1 MALTPKA
8 RPRPWAGF
16 LPHTSTMHYNRVYL
30 EAIGYELP
38 PVVVSTADLE
48 ARLRPMY
55 DAHRMTGGQLELLT
69 GIGERRW
76 WDQGYRLSDGAT
88 AAARKALAQAQFRA
102 QDVEMLIYAGVCR
115 EQYEPATACAVA
127 ANLGVSTDATVYDL
141 SNACLGVL
149 NGVVEVAN
157 RIELGQCKAG
167 LVVSCETAREINE
180 TAIDRV
186 NRAKSL
192 DVFRS
197 SLATFTGGSG
207 AVAVLVTDETVSDLK
222 RRRLVGGAAKNAPQ
236 HHDLCRWG
244 VQTLLPNS
252 VGRVLEENLTTALQ
266 KALDTQ
272 AGAVLARGF
281 DLGMRHVMLPFMETH
296 AGEVLKHGVDLGLKT
311 WITFLTK
318 MGWAQDAIDK
328 VICHQVGAG
337 HRDAVLKG
345 FGLTASQEYSTF
357 PFLGNVGT
365 VSLPMTAAIAEER
378 EFLTPGDKVGFLG
391 IGSGLNCL
399 MLGLEW

>member
-1 MALTPKA
+1 
-8 RPRPWAGF
+8 
-16 LPHTSTMHYNRVYL
+16 MHYNRVYL
-30 EAIGYELP
+30 ESIGYELP
-38 PVVVSTADLE
+38 PVVVSTTELE
-48 ARLRPMY
+48 ARLKPLY
-55 DAHRMTGGQLELLT
+55 DAHRLPTGQLELLT

-76 WDQGYRLSDGAT
+76 WEPDYRLSQGAT
-88 AAARKALAQAQFRA
+88 AAARKALAAARFDPA
-102 QDVEMLIYAGVCR
+102 DVDVLIYAGVCR
-115 EQYEPATACAVA
+115 EQFEPATACAVA
-127 ANLGVSTDATVYDL
+127 ANLGVSPDAMMYDL

-186 NRAKSL
+186 NRSKSL
-192 DVFRS
+192 DVFRQ

-207 AVAVLVTDETVSDLK
+207 AVAVLVTRDDLSAAK
-222 RRRLVGGAAKNAPQ
+222 RRKLIGGAAKNAPE
-236 HHDLCRWG
+236 HHNLCRWG
-244 VQTLLPNS
+244 VQSLLPS
-252 VGRVLEENLTTALQ
+252 AVSRALEENLTVAMQ
-266 KALDTQ
+266 RALDTS
-272 AGAVLARGF
+272 AGHLLQRGF

-296 AGEVLKHGVDLGLKT
+296 AGDVLKHGVDLGLKT
-311 WITFLTK
+311 WTSFLGK
-318 MGWAQDAIDK
+318 LGWAREKIDK

-345 FGLTASQEYSTF
+345 FGIPQEKDFSTF
-357 PFLGNVGT
+357 PFLGNIGT
-365 VSLPMTAAIAEER
+365 VSLPITAAIAEER
-378 EFLTPGDKVGFLG
+378 EFLQPGDKVGFLG